1 MKKFEYKLLRVPLKN
16 KWTAKV
22 NEALLITNLNE
33 LGKQGWEIAVSS
45 PSDVSTTDRFIILKK
60 EIN

>member
-1 MKKFEYKLLRVPLKN
+1 MKKFEYKLLRVPLKS